1 MSKLPSAY
9 DHMDVVSDLLDTE
22 IHITEKLVGR
32 EWVVK
37 AEPPGRNETE
47 AILFVQKFDGDRERA
62 VEDEIA
68 LVAQNLDYM
77 LESMYAAKNDKG
89 QIILRG
95 VYTDPKIYGANLPSV
110 RLYEIEVDRQV
121 LDAATT
127 FALFACYA
135 VPHVPVLSLPG
146 QTLGEWLG
154 RRSLQESA
162 KGRSRLAKT
171 DRLGVV
177 IRTLYEMNHPSVGR
191 AVLKAEQ
198 VAQE

>member
-9 DHMDVVSDLLDTE
+9 EYMDVVSDLLDTE
-22 IHITEKLVGR
+22 IHVTEKLVGR
-32 EWVVK
+32 EWSVK
-37 AEPPGRNETE
+37 ATPPGRDEDE
-47 AILFVQKFDGDRERA
+47 ATLFIQKYDGDRERA
-62 VEDEIA
+62 VEDEVA

-95 VYTDPKIYGANLPSV
+95 VFTDHNTYGANLPSV
-110 RLYEIEVDRQV
+110 RLYEIEVDGQV

-154 RRSLQESA
+154 RRSLSTA
-162 KGRSRLAKT
+162 AAGRSRIAPV
-171 DRLGVV
+171 DRQGVV
-177 IRTLYEMNHPSVGR
+177 IRTLYEMNHPSIGR
-191 AVLKAEQ
+191 AVMKAEQ